1 MPKIEAYEDD
11 STKIAGSINLT
22 TMDWDIR
29 IKSQKKASR
38 VELLGAG
45 AVSLSS
51 SDSTIEVNSAGEIA
65 LTANKGGV
73 IHLTTNSDGK
83 ISEFVLADD
92 FMSIL
97 MTNGL
102 IVSELQFDD
111 KSAKLSYG
119 QGATGSS
126 VELKAD
132 SITLKSGTA
141 SLTIGSS
148 GIVAKINA
156 SSIDMSATGIKLEGG
171 PTVSLELAA
180 ANGVQIKVAENAL
193 NITPAS
199 AEIKAA
205 IIQTSADGISS
216 TKGPI
221 AGTKAD
227 GVLQQSGS
235 IVMIGQ

>member
-22 TMDWDIR
+22 AMHGDIR
-29 IKSQKKASR
+29 IKSQKDASR

-51 SDSTIEVNSAGEIA
+51 ANSTMEVNSAGEIA

-73 IHLTTNSDGK
+73 IQLTTNNDGK
-83 ISEFVLADD
+83 IAAIVLADS
-92 FMSIL
+92 FMSV
-97 MTNGL
+97 MVSDGVN
-102 IVSELQFDD
+102 VSELQFDD

-119 QGATGSS
+119 QGATESS
-126 VELKAD
+126 VELKSD

-141 SLTIGSS
+141 TLTIGSS
-148 GIVAKINA
+148 GIVAKFNS